1 MIIEIEKLTFEAI
14 IGILPFERDN
24 PQRVEIDIVIE
35 YDYPCNNCKD
45 GFIDYATICEIV
57 KSSIKANKYELLE
70 DAIYGLKEIII
81 KHYPQIE
88 AISISIAKPDIL
100 SDCIVRVKENF

>member
-24 PQRVEIDIVIE
+24 PQKVEIDIVIE
-35 YDYPCNNCKD
+35 YGYPCSSCKD
-45 GFIDYATICEIV
+45 GFIDYANICEIV
-57 KSSIKANKYELLE
+57 KSSIKSNRYELLE

-81 KHYPQIE
+81 SHYPQIKS
-88 AISISIAKPDIL
+88 ISISIAKPDIL
-100 SDCIVRVKENF
+100 SDCIVRVQESF